1 MRNPTAYLKMRVLGA
16 IDMAEGKTI
25 RDRIKAVSQLTFT
38 DEEGQPRQFTWKTIS
53 TWLCRY
59 QKHGVTVMENK
70 PRSDKGK
77 IRKVPLE
84 DVAEFAAAGKIR
96 ILGTTGEERSRFV
109 PNVPT
114 FQEQGFGEYA
124 RSVWIAVFAPAGTPD
139 AVVVNLRKTLKQSLA
154 DPAVQAAMG
163 RQLQKAQWGEPEV
176 LNTKIVQER
185 ASWKKAVQALNFTP
199 ES

>member
-25 RDRIKAVSQLTFT
+25 RDRIKAVSQTTFT
-38 DEEGQPRQFTWKTIS
+38 DEEGQPRQFTWRTIS

-84 DVAEFAAAGKIR
+84 DVPRRCK
-96 ILGTTGEERSRFV
+96 RFCRNCTSV
-109 PNVPT
+109 RP
-114 FQEQGFGEYA
+114 GFRWSIGC
-124 RSVWIAVFAPAGTPD
+124 V
-139 AVVVNLRKTLKQSLA
+139 LK
-154 DPAVQAAMG
+154 MG
-163 RQLQKAQWGEPEV
+163 C
-176 LNTKIVQER
+176 
-185 ASWKKAVQALNFTP
+185 
-199 ES
+199 